1 MNENLEKSIIQ
12 TLAFFSIF
20 NHPLTAEELFRF
32 LWNSPNISYNKFLQE
47 LDTVKSL
54 DDLSFG
60 CKYSFY
66 YLKNKEEDV
75 EIRRN
80 KTVDNDFKRNIALRA
95 SKKLRYV
102 PFVKAVL
109 LCNNSSFEMAG
120 VSSDIDVAIII
131 KNGRLWLGRLLAT
144 ILLSIFRLRRNK
156 KKTTNRICLSFYT
169 VDTNLDFSQLAIT
182 KPDIGLIYWIAQFS
196 PLYDPDNL
204 NNKILQANKW
214 MKEYLPNIFDNNKLV
229 GDGLIQDNKFSTIWK
244 KFWETA
250 WSKSYG
256 NLLEDQAKSMQKLK
270 MRRNLHSV
278 QDEPDT
284 RVVINDKMLKFH
296 ENDRREEYK
305 RLWEQNCF
313 LLSKR
318 D

>member
-20 NHPLTAEELFRF
+20 NHPLTADELFRF
-32 LWNSPNISYNKFLQE
+32 LWKSPNISYNKFLQE
-47 LDTVKSL
+47 LDEVKSGNN
-54 DDLSFG
+54 LSFG

-66 YLKNKEEDV
+66 YLKNKEEEID
-75 EIRRN
+75 IRRN

-144 ILLSIFRLRRNK
+144 VLLSVFRLRRNK
-156 KKTTNRICLSFYT
+156 KRTTNRICLSFYT

-196 PLYDPDNL
+196 SIYDPDNL
-204 NNKILQANKW
+204 NNKILQSNQW
-214 MKEYLPNIFDNNKLV
+214 LKEYLPNIFDNNLS
-229 GDGLIQDNKFSTIWK
+229 GDGSLLDNRFSSIWK

-250 WSKSYG
+250 WSGSYG
-256 NLLEDQAKSMQKLK
+256 DLLEGQAKSIQKLK

-305 RLWEQNCF
+305 QKWEQNI
-313 LLSKR
+313 LKISNY
-318 D
+318 